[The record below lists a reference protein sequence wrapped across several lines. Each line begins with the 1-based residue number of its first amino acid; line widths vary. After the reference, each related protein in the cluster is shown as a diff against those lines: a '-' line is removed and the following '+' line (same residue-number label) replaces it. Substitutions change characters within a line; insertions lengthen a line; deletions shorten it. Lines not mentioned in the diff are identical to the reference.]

1 MVANLVKPAIELA
14 VSLGV
19 GAVVGNAVKHVTPDS
34 LNIAQKVVMGVG
46 SFVISS
52 AVSDIACKY
61 ATDKFDDSVKTFKS
75 IIDKSK
81 PKEELEEVN

>member
-46 SFVISS
+46 SFVISG
-52 AVSDIACKY
+52 AVSDFACNY
-61 ATDKFDDSVKTFKS
+61 ATDKFDKTAKSIKS
-75 IIDKSK
+75 IIDKNK
-81 PKEELEEVN
+81 PKEELVEAN